1 MSLTQRI
8 VSAMLMG
15 LFVGA
20 LLNILTSGSM
30 LPVAIKSW
38 LELYLVNGLFDS
50 VGQIFVRSLKLLVVP
65 LVFVSLI
72 CGVSSLGNNSRMGA
86 VASKTIA
93 LYVATTA
100 IAITLAISVAVVVQP
115 GVGIDLANATQFVAK
130 DAPSLK
136 TTIINI
142 FPSNPVQ
149 SMANGSILQVI
160 VFSLLMGLA
169 ISKSGEKGQRII
181 FFNNF
186 NEVIMKMVMILMQL
200 APYGIFCLL
209 AKLFADVGIG
219 MILNLAK
226 YFFTMVFVLLLHS
239 LGVYTFIF
247 KFFTGLSIRAFLSK
261 MRPALAL
268 AFSTAS
274 SGATMPVTLR
284 TVEKRLGVHNTV
296 ASFTVPLG
304 TTINMDGT
312 AIMQGVATVFIAQAY
327 NIGLGIDDYL
337 MVVLTATLASIGT
350 AAVPGVGLVML
361 VMVLNQVGLPVEGI
375 GLIIGVDRLLDMT
388 RTATNVTGDAMVTTV
403 IANSENFLDR
413 DIFNDPEAGLSLN
426 ASDGFNRVLVN
437 ISILCG
443 VISLRITAL

>member
-8 VSAMLMG
+8 VVAMLMG
-15 LFVGA
+15 LLMGA
-20 LLNILTSGSM
+20 LLNFISSGNL
-30 LPVAIKSW
+30 LPVAVQTW
-38 LELYLVNGLFDS
+38 LDLYLVDGLFDT

-86 VASKTIA
+86 VATRTIA
-93 LYVATTA
+93 LYMTTTA
-100 IAITLAISVAVVVQP
+100 LAIGLAIMVAVIVQP
-115 GVGIDLANATQFVAK
+115 GVGIDLAMATEFVAK
-130 DAPSLK
+130 EAPPLK
-136 TTIINI
+136 NTIINI
-142 FPSNPVQ
+142 FPSNPIQ

-160 VFSLLMGLA
+160 VFSLLMGFA
-169 ISKSGEKGQRII
+169 ISKSGEKGQRISA
-181 FFNNF
+181 FFNDL
-186 NEVIMKMVMILMQL
+186 NEIIMTMVMILMKL

-209 AKLFADVGIG
+209 AKLFSDVGIG
-219 MILNLAK
+219 MILSLAK
-226 YFFTMVFVLLLHS
+226 YFFTVLFVLLLHS
-239 LGVYTFIF
+239 LGVYSLIF
-247 KFFTGLSIRAFLSK
+247 KFFTGLSVRTFLSK
-261 MRPALAL
+261 MRSALAL

-284 TVEKRLGVHNTV
+284 TVEQRLGVNNSI

-304 TTINMDGT
+304 ATINMDGT

-327 NIGLGIDDYL
+327 NIGLGLDGYL
-337 MVVLTATLASIGT
+337 TVVLTATLASIGT

-403 IANSENFLDR
+403 VANSEGLLNR
-413 DIFNDPEAGLSLN
+413 DTFNDAEAG
-426 ASDGFNRVLVN
+426 
-437 ISILCG
+437 
-443 VISLRITAL
+443 VIREA

>member
-1 MSLTQRI
+1 
-8 VSAMLMG
+8 MLMG
-15 LFVGA
+15 LLLGG
-20 LLNILTSGSM
+20 LLNIFSSSNI
-30 LPVAIKSW
+30 LPIAIQSW
-38 LELYLVNGLFDS
+38 LDMYLVNGLFDTI
-50 VGQIFVRSLKLLVVP
+50 GQVFVRSLKLLVVP
-65 LVFVSLI
+65 LVFVSLV

-160 VFSLLMGLA
+160 VFSVLMGLA
-169 ISKSGEKGQRII
+169 ISKSGEKGQRIRD

-247 KFFTGLSIRAFLSK
+247 KFFTGLSIRVFLSK

-284 TVEKRLGVHNTV
+284 TAEKRLGVHNTV
-296 ASFTVPLG
+296 ASFTIPLG

-388 RTATNVTGDAMVTTV
+388 RTATNVTGDAMVTAV
-403 IANSENFLDR
+403 VANSEGFLDR
-413 DIFNDPEAGLSLN
+413 DVFNDPEAGVVQN
-426 ASDGFNRVLVN
+426 V
-437 ISILCG
+437 
-443 VISLRITAL
+443 

>member
-20 LLNILTSGSM
+20 LLNILTSGAM

-72 CGVSSLGNNSRMGA
+72 CGVSSLGNNARMGA
-86 VASKTIA
+86 VASKTVA
-93 LYVATTA
+93 LYMATTA
-100 IAITLAISVAVVVQP
+100 IAIALAIMVAVIVQP
-115 GVGIDLANATQFVAK
+115 GAGIDLALATEFVAK
-130 DAPSLK
+130 EAPPLK
-136 TTIINI
+136 DTIINI

-169 ISKSGEKGQRII
+169 ISKSGEKGKRISE
-181 FFNNF
+181 FFNDF
-186 NEVIMKMVMILMQL
+186 NEVIMKMVMILMRL

-226 YFFTMVFVLLLHS
+226 YFFTVLFVLLLHS
-239 LGVYTFIF
+239 LGVYTIIF
-247 KFFTGLSIRAFLSK
+247 KFFTGLSVRMFLSK
-261 MRPALAL
+261 MRSTLVL
-268 AFSTAS
+268 AFSTSS

-284 TVEKRLGVHNTV
+284 TVEKRLGVDNRV

-304 TTINMDGT
+304 ATINMDGT

-327 NIGLGIDDYL
+327 NLGLGLDGYL
-337 MVVLTATLASIGT
+337 TVVLTATLASIGT

-413 DIFNDPEAGLSLN
+413 DIFNDPEAGLMQ
-426 ASDGFNRVLVN
+426 DG
-437 ISILCG
+437 
-443 VISLRITAL
+443 

>member
-8 VSAMLMG
+8 VVAMLMG
-15 LFVGA
+15 LLMGA
-20 LLNILTSGSM
+20 LLNFISSGNL
-30 LPVAIKSW
+30 LPVAVQTW
-38 LELYLVNGLFDS
+38 LDLYLVDGLFDT

-86 VASKTIA
+86 VATRTVALYMTTTALAIA
-93 LYVATTA
+93 LA
-100 IAITLAISVAVVVQP
+100 IMVAVIVRP
-115 GVGIDLANATQFVAK
+115 GVGIDLAMATEFVAK
-130 DAPSLK
+130 EAPPLK
-136 TTIINI
+136 NTIINI

-160 VFSLLMGLA
+160 VFSLLMGFA
-169 ISKSGEKGQRII
+169 ISKSGEKGQRISE
-181 FFNNF
+181 FFNDL
-186 NEVIMKMVMILMQL
+186 NEIIMTMVMILMKL

-209 AKLFADVGIG
+209 AKLFSDVGIG
-219 MILNLAK
+219 MILSLAK
-226 YFFTMVFVLLLHS
+226 YFFTVLFVLLLHS
-239 LGVYTFIF
+239 LGVYSLIF
-247 KFFTGLSIRAFLSK
+247 KFFTGLSVRTFLSK
-261 MRPALAL
+261 MRSALAL

-284 TVEKRLGVHNTV
+284 TVEQRLGVNNSI

-304 TTINMDGT
+304 ATINMDGT

-327 NIGLGIDDYL
+327 NIGLGLDGYL
-337 MVVLTATLASIGT
+337 TVVLTATLASIGT

-403 IANSENFLDR
+403 VANSEGLLDR
-413 DIFNDPEAGLSLN
+413 DTFNDPEAG
-426 ASDGFNRVLVN
+426 
-437 ISILCG
+437 
-443 VISLRITAL
+443 VIRGA

>member
-8 VSAMLMG
+8 VVAMLMG
-15 LFVGA
+15 LLMGA
-20 LLNILTSGSM
+20 LLNFISSGNM
-30 LPVAIKSW
+30 LPVAVQTW
-38 LELYLVNGLFDS
+38 LDLYLVNGLFDT

-86 VASKTIA
+86 VATRTIA
-93 LYVATTA
+93 LYMTTTA
-100 IAITLAISVAVVVQP
+100 LAIALAIMVAVIVRP
-115 GVGIDLANATQFVAK
+115 GVGIDLAMATEFVAK
-130 DAPSLK
+130 EAPPLK
-136 TTIINI
+136 NTIINI

-160 VFSLLMGLA
+160 VFSLLMGFA
-169 ISKSGEKGQRII
+169 ISKSGEKGQRISQ
-181 FFNNF
+181 FFNDL
-186 NEVIMKMVMILMQL
+186 NEIIMTMVMILMKL
-200 APYGIFCLL
+200 APYGVFCLL
-209 AKLFADVGIG
+209 AKLFSDVGIG
-219 MILNLAK
+219 MILSLAK
-226 YFFTMVFVLLLHS
+226 YFFTVLFVLLLHS
-239 LGVYTFIF
+239 LGVYSLIF
-247 KFFTGLSIRAFLSK
+247 KFFTGLSVRTFLSK
-261 MRPALAL
+261 MRSALAL

-284 TVEKRLGVHNTV
+284 TVEQRLGVNNSI

-304 TTINMDGT
+304 ATINMDGT

-327 NIGLGIDDYL
+327 NIGLGLDGYL
-337 MVVLTATLASIGT
+337 TVVLTATLASIGT

-403 IANSENFLDR
+403 VANSEGLLDR
-413 DIFNDPEAGLSLN
+413 DTFNDPEAG
-426 ASDGFNRVLVN
+426 
-437 ISILCG
+437 
-443 VISLRITAL
+443 VIRGA